1 MALPGLGN
9 GVTGNYNRA
18 PASQYAANMTPEEL
32 ERISRLM
39 HFTQGAVPGRT
50 GPGGWQQTESDA
62 VQRAIQNMLFENH
75 WSDSLR
81 QQYPGGYGPM
91 KTGQFGLNVNRARGV
106 NMAPYAHDMDTGRP
120 FGASRQ
126 PFRQE
131 DPRRIQQEQQRT
143 MGR

>member
-1 MALPGLGN
+1 MP
-9 GVTGNYNRA
+9 NYNRA
-18 PASQYAANMTPEEL
+18 PDSQYAANMTPEEL

-39 HFTQGAVPGRT
+39 HYTQGAVPGRT
-50 GPGGWQQTESDA
+50 GPGGWGQTEQDA
-62 VQRAIQNMLFENH
+62 VQKAMQDMFFRNF

-81 QQYPGGYGPM
+81 KQSPGGYGPM
-91 KTGQFGLNVNRARGV
+91 GTGQYGLNVDRARGV
-106 NMAPYAHDMDTGRP
+106 NTAPYSVDLDTGRR
-120 FGASRQ
+120 FGASGQ